1 MKVSQVSSD
10 ESGIVSWPGTLGAR
24 SSVVTIGVFDGMHR
38 GHQALLRRVVE
49 LAAKGQNRPMALVFD
64 PSPKLVHSYADS
76 HDMVEPPSDLIRHDP
91 DQIMPMEERL
101 RLMAQ
106 LGLDQVVV
114 VRYTL
119 AFAAKSYRFFLK
131 QLTERLAMRTLVLGR
146 DARMGAGRSGDI
158 GAIGALADTGLFN
171 LEVVDDQGP
180 GDCTLPDA
188 DGLERHQVRA
198 WSSTHL
204 RQLIQDGDVDTAL
217 DILGRPHMV
226 QGTVIH
232 GEQRGRRL
240 GFPTANLASDSQ
252 GMMPADGVYAGWLV
266 DLGLPMDPMAT
277 PEGREGR
284 LAQGSPWRMPAAI
297 SIGTKETF
305 LAPGEHMPQVLEA
318 NAVRPDWVDLYG
330 HRVRVEFLS
339 SLRGQHR
346 YAGEEPLK
354 RQLALDADRTLE
366 LTKAAE
372 RAFTAN

>member
-1 MKVSQVSSD
+1 MKVSQVSPD
-10 ESGIVSWPGTLGAR
+10 ESGIVRWPGTLGAR

-106 LGLDQVVV
+106 LGLEQAVV

-180 GDCTLPDA
+180 GDCTLPDT

-226 QGTVIH
+226 QGTVVH

-266 DLGLPMDPMAT
+266 DLGLPTDPMAT

-297 SIGTKETF
+297 SVGTKETF

-339 SLRGQHR
+339 RLRGQHR

-372 RAFTAN
+372 RAFSAN

>member
-1 MKVSQVSSD
+1 MKVSQVSPD
-10 ESGIVSWPGTLGAR
+10 ESGIVRWPGTLGTR
-24 SSVVTIGVFDGMHR
+24 PSVVTIGVFDGMHR
-38 GHQALLRRVVE
+38 GHQALLRRVAE
-49 LAAKGQNRPMALVFD
+49 LAAKGQDWPIALVFD

-76 HDMVEPPSDLIRHDP
+76 HGMTEPSLSLVHHDP
-91 DQIMPMEERL
+91 DQIMPLDERL

-106 LGLDQVVV
+106 LGLEQAVV

-131 QLTERLAMRTLVLGR
+131 QLTEQLAMRTLVLGP
-146 DARMGAGRSGDI
+146 DAQMGAGRIGDI
-158 GAIGALADTGLFN
+158 KAIGDLADTGLFD

-180 GDCTLPDA
+180 GDCTLPNA
-188 DGLERHQVRA
+188 DSLERHRARA
-198 WSSTHL
+198 WSSSHL
-204 RQLIQDGDVDTAL
+204 RQLILDGDVNAAL

-226 QGTVIH
+226 QGTVVH

-240 GFPTANLASDSQ
+240 GFPTANLAPDSQ

-266 DLGLPMDPMAT
+266 DLGLPTDPMAT

-305 LAPGEHMPQVLEA
+305 LAPGEQMPRILEA

-330 HRVRVEFLS
+330 HRIRVEFLS
-339 SLRGQHR
+339 YLRGQKR
-346 YAGEEPLK
+346 YAGEEPLR
-354 RQLALDADRTLE
+354 RQLALDAGRTLE
-366 LTKAAE
+366 LTQAAE
-372 RAFTAN
+372 RAFSAN

>member
-1 MKVSQVSSD
+1 MKVSQVSPD
-10 ESGIVSWPGTLGAR
+10 ESGIVRWPGTLGAR

-49 LAAKGQNRPMALVFD
+49 LAAKNQDRPMALVFD
-64 PSPKLVHSYADS
+64 PSPKLVHSYADG
-76 HDMVEPPSDLIRHDP
+76 HDMTEPPLDLIRRDP
-91 DQIMPMEERL
+91 DQIMPLEERL

-106 LGLDQVVV
+106 MGLDQVVV

-131 QLTERLAMRTLVLGR
+131 QLTEQLAMRTLVLGS
-146 DARMGAGRSGDI
+146 DAQMGAGRVGDI
-158 GAIGALADTGLFN
+158 KAIGDLADTGLFN

-188 DGLERHQVRA
+188 DGLERRRVRA
-198 WSSTHL
+198 WSSSHL
-204 RQLIQDGDVDTAL
+204 RQLILDGDVDAAL

-226 QGTVIH
+226 QGTVVH

-240 GFPTANLASDSQ
+240 GFPTANLAPDSQ

-266 DLGLPMDPMAT
+266 DLGLPTDPMAT

-305 LAPGEHMPQVLEA
+305 LAPGQQMPRILEA

-339 SLRGQHR
+339 RLRSQKR

-366 LTKAAE
+366 LTKAAG
-372 RAFTAN
+372 RVFSVN

>member
-1 MKVSQVSSD
+1 MKVSQVSPD
-10 ESGIVSWPGTLGAR
+10 ESGIVRWPGTLGTR
-24 SSVVTIGVFDGMHR
+24 PSVVTIGVFDGMHR

-49 LAAKGQNRPMALVFD
+49 FAAKGQDWPMALVFD

-76 HDMVEPPSDLIRHDP
+76 HDMTEPSLSQVHHDP
-91 DQIMPMEERL
+91 DQIMPLDERL
-101 RLMAQ
+101 RLMTQ
-106 LGLDQVVV
+106 LGLEQAVV

-131 QLTERLAMRTLVLGR
+131 QLTEQLAMRTLVLGR
-146 DARMGAGRSGDI
+146 DAQMGAGRIGDI
-158 GAIGALADTGLFN
+158 KAIDDLADTGLFD

-180 GDCTLPDA
+180 GDCTLPNA
-188 DGLERHQVRA
+188 DSLERHRARA
-198 WSSTHL
+198 WSSSHL
-204 RQLIQDGDVDTAL
+204 RQLILDGDVDAAL

-226 QGTVIH
+226 QGTVVH

-240 GFPTANLASDSQ
+240 GFPTANLAPDSQ

-266 DLGLPMDPMAT
+266 DLGLPTDPMAT
-277 PEGREGR
+277 SECREGR

-305 LAPGEHMPQVLEA
+305 LAPGEQMPRILEA
-318 NAVRPDWVDLYG
+318 NAVRSDWVDLYG

-339 SLRGQHR
+339 RLRGQRR

-354 RQLALDADRTLE
+354 RQLVLDADRTLE
-366 LTKAAE
+366 LTKASGKV
-372 RAFTAN
+372 FSAN

>member
-1 MKVSQVSSD
+1 MKVSQVSPD

-49 LAAKGQNRPMALVFD
+49 LAAKGQDRPMALVFD

-106 LGLDQVVV
+106 LGLEQVVV

-226 QGTVIH
+226 QGTVVH

-339 SLRGQHR
+339 RLRGQKR
-346 YAGEEPLK
+346 YAGEDPLK
-354 RQLALDADRTLE
+354 QQLALDADRTMG

-372 RAFTAN
+372 RAFSAN

>member
-1 MKVSQVSSD
+1 MKVSHVSPD
-10 ESGIVSWPGTLGAR
+10 ESGIVKWPGTLGAR

-49 LAAKGQNRPMALVFD
+49 LASKGRDRSMAMVFD

-76 HDMVEPPSDLIRHDP
+76 HDMTEPSLDLVHHDP
-91 DQIMPMEERL
+91 DQIMPLEERL

-106 LGLDQVVV
+106 LGLEQVVV

-131 QLTERLAMRTLVLGR
+131 QLTEQLAMRTLVLGR
-146 DARMGAGRSGDI
+146 DAQMGAGRVGDI
-158 GAIGALADTGLFN
+158 KAIGDLANTGLFN

-180 GDCTLPDA
+180 GECTLPDA
-188 DGLERHQVRA
+188 DGLARRRVRA
-198 WSSTHL
+198 WSSSHL
-204 RQLIQDGDVDTAL
+204 RQLILDGDVDTAL

-226 QGTVIH
+226 QGTVVH

-240 GFPTANLASDSQ
+240 GFPTANLAPDSQ

-266 DLGLPMDPMAT
+266 DLGLPTDPMAT
-277 PEGREGR
+277 PEGQEGR
-284 LAQGSPWRMPAAI
+284 LAQGSPWRMSAAI

-305 LAPGEHMPQVLEA
+305 LAPGEHMPKVLEA
-318 NAVRPDWVDLYG
+318 NAVRSDWVDLYG

-339 SLRGQHR
+339 RLRGQKR

-354 RQLALDADRTLE
+354 RQLALDADRTLD

-372 RAFTAN
+372 RAFPIN

>member
-1 MKVSQVSSD
+1 MKVSHVSPD
-10 ESGIVSWPGTLGAR
+10 ESGIVRWPGTLGAR

-38 GHQALLRRVVE
+38 GHQALLHRVVE
-49 LAAKGQNRPMALVFD
+49 LASKGRDRSMAMVFD

-76 HDMVEPPSDLIRHDP
+76 HDMTEPSLDLVRHDP
-91 DQIMPMEERL
+91 DQIMPLEERL

-106 LGLDQVVV
+106 LGLEQVVV

-131 QLTERLAMRTLVLGR
+131 QLTEQLAMRTLVLGR
-146 DARMGAGRSGDI
+146 DAQMGAGRVGDI
-158 GAIGALADTGLFN
+158 KAIGALADTGLFN

-180 GDCTLPDA
+180 GNCTLPDA

-226 QGTVIH
+226 QGTVVH

-240 GFPTANLASDSQ
+240 GFPTANLAPDSQ

-266 DLGLPMDPMAT
+266 DLGLPTDPMTT

-330 HRVRVEFLS
+330 HWVRVEFLS
-339 SLRGQHR
+339 RLRGQKR

-354 RQLALDADRTLE
+354 QQLALDADRTLE

-372 RAFTAN
+372 RAFSAN

>member
-1 MKVSQVSSD
+1 MKVSHVSPD
-10 ESGIVSWPGTLGAR
+10 ESGIVRWPGTLGAR

-38 GHQALLRRVVE
+38 GHQALLHRVVE
-49 LAAKGQNRPMALVFD
+49 LASKGRDRSMAMVFD

-76 HDMVEPPSDLIRHDP
+76 HDLTEPSLDLVRHDP
-91 DQIMPMEERL
+91 DQIMPLEERL

-106 LGLDQVVV
+106 LGLEQVVV

-131 QLTERLAMRTLVLGR
+131 QLTEQLAMRTLVLGR
-146 DARMGAGRSGDI
+146 DAQMGAGRVGDI
-158 GAIGALADTGLFN
+158 KAIGDLADTGLFN

-180 GDCTLPDA
+180 GNCTLPDA

-226 QGTVIH
+226 QGTVVH

-240 GFPTANLASDSQ
+240 GFPTANLAPDSQ

-266 DLGLPMDPMAT
+266 DLGLPTDPMTT

-339 SLRGQHR
+339 RLRGQKR

-354 RQLALDADRTLE
+354 QQLALDADRTSE

-372 RAFTAN
+372 RAFSAN

>member
-1 MKVSQVSSD
+1 
-10 ESGIVSWPGTLGAR
+10 
-24 SSVVTIGVFDGMHR
+24 
-38 GHQALLRRVVE
+38 
-49 LAAKGQNRPMALVFD
+49 MALVFD

-76 HDMVEPPSDLIRHDP
+76 HGMTEPSLSLVHHDP
-91 DQIMPMEERL
+91 DQIMPLDERL

-106 LGLDQVVV
+106 LGLEQAVV

-131 QLTERLAMRTLVLGR
+131 QLTEQLAMRTLVLGR
-146 DARMGAGRSGDI
+146 DAQMGAGRIGDI
-158 GAIGALADTGLFN
+158 KAIGDLADTGLFD

-180 GDCTLPDA
+180 GDCTLPNA
-188 DGLERHQVRA
+188 DSLERHWARA
-198 WSSTHL
+198 WSSSHL
-204 RQLIQDGDVDTAL
+204 RQLILDGDVDAAL

-226 QGTVIH
+226 QGTVVH

-240 GFPTANLASDSQ
+240 GFPTANLAPDSQ

-266 DLGLPMDPMAT
+266 DLGLPTDPMAT

-305 LAPGEHMPQVLEA
+305 LAPGEQMPRILEA

-339 SLRGQHR
+339 RLRGQRR

-354 RQLALDADRTLE
+354 RQLVLDADRTLE
-366 LTKAAE
+366 LTKASGKV
-372 RAFTAN
+372 FSAN

>member
-1 MKVSQVSSD
+1 MKVSQVSPD
-10 ESGIVSWPGTLGAR
+10 ESGIVRWPGTLGTR
-24 SSVVTIGVFDGMHR
+24 PSVVTIGVFDGMHR

-49 LAAKGQNRPMALVFD
+49 FAAKGQDWPMALVFD

-76 HDMVEPPSDLIRHDP
+76 HDMTEPSLSQVHHDP
-91 DQIMPMEERL
+91 DQIMPLDERL
-101 RLMAQ
+101 RLMTQ
-106 LGLDQVVV
+106 LGLEQAVV

-131 QLTERLAMRTLVLGR
+131 QLTEQLAMRTLVLGR
-146 DARMGAGRSGDI
+146 DAQMGAGRIGDI
-158 GAIGALADTGLFN
+158 KAIGDLADTGLFD

-180 GDCTLPDA
+180 GDCTLPNA
-188 DGLERHQVRA
+188 DSLERHRARA
-198 WSSTHL
+198 WSSSHL
-204 RQLIQDGDVDTAL
+204 RQLILDGDVDAAL

-226 QGTVIH
+226 QGTVVH

-240 GFPTANLASDSQ
+240 GFPTANLAPDSQ

-266 DLGLPMDPMAT
+266 DLGLPTDPMAT
-277 PEGREGR
+277 SECREGR

-305 LAPGEHMPQVLEA
+305 LAPGEQMPRILEA
-318 NAVRPDWVDLYG
+318 NAVRSDWVDLYG

-339 SLRGQHR
+339 RLRGQRR

-354 RQLALDADRTLE
+354 RQLVLDADRTLE
-366 LTKAAE
+366 LTKASGKV
-372 RAFTAN
+372 FSAN

>member
-1 MKVSQVSSD
+1 MKVSQVSPD
-10 ESGIVSWPGTLGAR
+10 ESGIVRWPGTLGAR

-38 GHQALLRRVVE
+38 GHQALLSRVVE
-49 LAAKGQNRPMALVFD
+49 LAAKGQDRPMALVFD

-106 LGLDQVVV
+106 LGLEQVVV

-158 GAIGALADTGLFN
+158 TAIGALADTGLFN

-226 QGTVIH
+226 QGTVVH

-252 GMMPADGVYAGWLV
+252 GMMPANGVYAGWLV
-266 DLGLPMDPMAT
+266 DLGLPADPMAT
-277 PEGREGR
+277 PEGRGGR

-339 SLRGQHR
+339 RLRGQQR

-354 RQLALDADRTLE
+354 QQLALDADRTLE

-372 RAFTAN
+372 RAFSAD

>member
-1 MKVSQVSSD
+1 MKVSQVSPD

-24 SSVVTIGVFDGMHR
+24 SSVVTIGVFDGMHQ

-49 LAAKGQNRPMALVFD
+49 LAAKGQDRPMALVFD

-76 HDMVEPPSDLIRHDP
+76 HDMVEPPSDLIRHDS

-106 LGLDQVVV
+106 LGLEQVVV

-226 QGTVIH
+226 QGTVVH

-339 SLRGQHR
+339 RLRGQHR

>member
-1 MKVSQVSSD
+1 MKVSQVSPD

-49 LAAKGQNRPMALVFD
+49 LAAKGQDRPMALVFD

-106 LGLDQVVV
+106 LGLEQVVV

-204 RQLIQDGDVDTAL
+204 RQLIQDGDVDAAL

-226 QGTVIH
+226 QGMVVH

-266 DLGLPMDPMAT
+266 DLGLPTDPMAT

-339 SLRGQHR
+339 RLRGQHR

-372 RAFTAN
+372 RAFSAN

>member
-1 MKVSQVSSD
+1 MKVSQVSPD

-106 LGLDQVVV
+106 LGLEQVVV

-180 GDCTLPDA
+180 GDCMLPDA
-188 DGLERHQVRA
+188 DSLERHQVRA

-204 RQLIQDGDVDTAL
+204 RQLIQDGDVDAAL
-217 DILGRPHMV
+217 DILGRPHLV
-226 QGTVIH
+226 QGTVVH

-266 DLGLPMDPMAT
+266 DLGLPTDPMAT

-339 SLRGQHR
+339 RLRGQHR

-372 RAFTAN
+372 RAFSVN